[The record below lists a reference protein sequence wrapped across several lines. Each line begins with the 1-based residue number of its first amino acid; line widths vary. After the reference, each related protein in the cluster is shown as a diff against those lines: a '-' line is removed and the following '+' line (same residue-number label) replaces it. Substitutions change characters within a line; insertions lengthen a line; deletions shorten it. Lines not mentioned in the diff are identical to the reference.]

1 MATAVLFFATLN
13 VVKFPTYLYAGIL
26 NCARLSRLL
35 WVLPLLPVG
44 VWAGKLLSAR
54 IRREPFEKLVLAL
67 LVLISG
73 FLLFT

>member
-1 MATAVLFFATLN
+1 M
-13 VVKFPTYLYAGIL
+13 P
-26 NCARLSRLL
+26 NCARLSLFL
-35 WVLPLLPVG
+35 SVLPLLPVG
-44 VWAGKLLSAR
+44 VWAGKLLSTR